1 MNLTSSSEEKFMKL
15 KTLCYFLFFLLSC
28 NNNDWILYRAGND
41 YFPLK
46 KGNWWQYETNGIF
59 EMVEV
64 KGDTIVY
71 DRPCVHLLRNFADEY
86 WVKDNGDVK
95 KLELRTVNYNGTD
108 YLIQKAWLLQYR
120 LPFVLGSFW
129 SEAFADT
136 VVVLGDTH
144 RIKQTITRQVFE
156 ITDITVPAGTF
167 LQTYKIEYTETFI
180 LNDSTEYYS
189 GYEWFAPGVG
199 LIKKISNNIEK
210 ILNDYSVK

>member
-1 MNLTSSSEEKFMKL
+1 MKL
-15 KTLCYFLFFLLSC
+15 NTNITVYLIIFLSVIILTC

-64 KGDTIVY
+64 KGDTVAY

-108 YLIQKAWLLQYR
+108 YIIQKEWLLQYR

-136 VVVLGDTH
+136 VVVLGDTYH
-144 RIKQTITRQVFE
+144 IKQTITRQVFE
-156 ITDITVPAGTF
+156 INDTTVPAGTF

-180 LNDSTEYYS
+180 LNDSTEYCS
-189 GYEWFAPGVG
+189 GYEWYAPGVG

-210 ILNDYSVK
+210 NLIDYSVK